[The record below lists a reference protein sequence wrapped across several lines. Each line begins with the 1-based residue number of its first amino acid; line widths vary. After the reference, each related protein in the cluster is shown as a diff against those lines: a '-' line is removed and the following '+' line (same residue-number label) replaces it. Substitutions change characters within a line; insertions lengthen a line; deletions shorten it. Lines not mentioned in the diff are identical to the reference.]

1 LRPGDRSF
9 MAFPKQADL
18 RSVLHFSFQGKEEG
32 RMWPRAER
40 EK

>member
-1 LRPGDRSF
+1 

-32 RMWPRAER
+32 RMRTVPA
-40 EK
+40 